1 MKFSSYLQKIT
12 FSVLILFLF
21 AVLAFA
27 QRTDSPAPKQ
37 EKLLNGL
44 KLLVWNQPNAEK
56 ATVKLRIH
64 SGSAFDPKD
73 KEGVMALLSDIL
85 FPNEQVREFFAED
98 LGGNLEVTSNY
109 DYIQIN
115 AAGNNDQIL
124 TILET
129 IAAAVTKPPIDKE
142 NTAKVKNA
150 RLAMIKD
157 RQKNA
162 VYVADQAARHRLLGN
177 YPYGRAQIGTET
189 SLAKID
195 FADLLFAQERFLSA
209 DNATLAV
216 AGNFKNDLIY
226 RAVRRYF
233 GGWRKNEK
241 KVPVTFA
248 QAETPDE
255 KPFSVKSAYAENSQV
270 RYAIRGL
277 ARNDNDF
284 YASQI
289 LTNVLQNR
297 LKNRMPG
304 DYSQDIFVRQEAR
317 ILPGVIIF
325 GYTSQPSPVVAAPV
339 NPTPGKTENIVS
351 LILASAVTAE
361 EFNRAKN
368 EFLTE
373 FNQTEAAEI
382 WLDFE
387 TYKLASVKDELQK
400 ANDVTIADVNRVAE
414 RLRKEP
420 IIAVSVMK
428 AAEETAE
435 TQKNN

>member
-1 MKFSSYLQKIT
+1 MKFSSHLQKVT
-12 FSVLILFLF
+12 FSILILFLF
-21 AVLAFA
+21 AGISLA
-27 QRTDSPAPKQ
+27 QRTDLQPAPKQ

-44 KLLVWNQPNAEK
+44 KLLMWNQPNAEK

-73 KEGVMALLSDIL
+73 KEGVMALLADIL
-85 FPNEQVREFFAED
+85 FPNEQAKEFFAED
-98 LGGNLEVTSNY
+98 LGGSLEITSNY

-115 AAGNNDQIL
+115 ATGSNDQIL

-129 IAAAVTKPPIDKE
+129 IALAVSNPPIDKE

-150 RLAMIKD
+150 RLALIKD

-162 VYVADQAARHRLLGN
+162 VFVADQAARTRLFGSF
-177 YPYGRAQIGTET
+177 PYGRAQTGTEE
-189 SLAKID
+189 SIAKTD
-195 FADLLFAQERFLSA
+195 FADLLFAKERFLSA

-216 AGNFKNDLIY
+216 TGNFKNDLIY

-255 KPFSVKSAYAENSQV
+255 KPFSIKSPDAENSQM

-277 ARNDNDF
+277 ARNDTDF
-284 YASQI
+284 YGSQI
-289 LTNVLQNR
+289 LTKILQNR
-297 LKNRMPG
+297 LQTRLSN
-304 DYSQDIFVRQEAR
+304 DYGKDIFVRQEAR

-325 GYTSQPSPVVAAPV
+325 GYTSHSAPINPS
-339 NPTPGKTENIVS
+339 PGKTENIVS
-351 LILASAVTAE
+351 LILTSAVTTE

-373 FNQTEAAEI
+373 FNQTEAAES

-387 TYKLASVKDELQK
+387 TYKLASVKDEMQK
-400 ANDVTIADVNRVAE
+400 ANNVTIADVNRVAE

-428 AAEETAE
+428 ATEETAE